1 MRNKTVKTVLFI
13 LFVIYCAALAF
24 VLFFPNLHRYSHGS
38 RLYNIIPFA
47 TVSELIGRLI
57 EGTINADI
65 VVRNIGVNILLF
77 VPMGAFLPVLFKKL
91 RKFRWV
97 ILVCFSAT
105 VAAELIRDAGKYREI
120 IRETRSERLYN
131 IGKSAKLSAVYI
143 IRSLKGQI

>member
-13 LFVIYCAALAF
+13 MFVIYCAALAF

-105 VAAELIRDAGKYREI
+105 VAAELIQFIFILGSFDVDDIILNTAGAAAGYGIVNIPVLKKH
-120 IRETRSERLYN
+120 LY
-131 IGKSAKLSAVYI
+131 
-143 IRSLKGQI
+143 

>member
-47 TVSELIGRLI
+47 TISELMGRLI

-105 VAAELIRDAGKYREI
+105 VAAELIQFIFILGSFDVDDIILNTAGAAAGYGIVNIPALKKL
-120 IRETRSERLYN
+120 LY
-131 IGKSAKLSAVYI
+131 
-143 IRSLKGQI
+143 

>member
-47 TVSELIGRLI
+47 TISELIGRLI

-105 VAAELIRDAGKYREI
+105 VVAELIQFIFILGSFDVDDIILNTAGAAAGYGIVNIPALKKL
-120 IRETRSERLYN
+120 LY
-131 IGKSAKLSAVYI
+131 
-143 IRSLKGQI
+143 

>member
-105 VAAELIRDAGKYREI
+105 VAAELIQFIFILGSFDVDDIILNTAGAAAGYGIVNIPALKKH
-120 IRETRSERLYN
+120 LY
-131 IGKSAKLSAVYI
+131 
-143 IRSLKGQI
+143 

>member
-1 MRNKTVKTVLFI
+1 MRNKTVKNVLFI

-105 VAAELIRDAGKYREI
+105 VAAELIQFIFILGSFDVDDIILNTAGAAAGYGIVNIPALKKL
-120 IRETRSERLYN
+120 LY
-131 IGKSAKLSAVYI
+131 
-143 IRSLKGQI
+143 

>member
-38 RLYNIIPFA
+38 RLYNITPFA

-105 VAAELIRDAGKYREI
+105 VAAELIQFIFILGSFDVDDIILNTAGAAAGYGIVNIPVLKKL
-120 IRETRSERLYN
+120 LY
-131 IGKSAKLSAVYI
+131 
-143 IRSLKGQI
+143 

>member
-47 TVSELIGRLI
+47 TISELIGRLI

-105 VAAELIRDAGKYREI
+105 VAAELIQFIFILGSFDVDDIILNTAGAAAGYGIVNIPVLKKL
-120 IRETRSERLYN
+120 LY
-131 IGKSAKLSAVYI
+131 
-143 IRSLKGQI
+143 

>member
-24 VLFFPNLHRYSHGS
+24 VLLFPNLHRHGYGS
-38 RLYNIIPFA
+38 RLYNLIPFA
-47 TVSELIGRLI
+47 TITELIGRLI

-97 ILVCFSAT
+97 ILVCFSET
-105 VAAELIRDAGKYREI
+105 VAAELLQLIFILGSFDVDDIILNTAGAAAGYGIVNIPVLRRI
-120 IRETRSERLYN
+120 LY
-131 IGKSAKLSAVYI
+131 
-143 IRSLKGQI
+143 

>member
-105 VAAELIRDAGKYREI
+105 VAAELIQFIFILGSFDVDDIILNTAGAAAGYGIVNIPALKKL
-120 IRETRSERLYN
+120 LY
-131 IGKSAKLSAVYI
+131 
-143 IRSLKGQI
+143 

>member
-24 VLFFPNLHRYSHGS
+24 VLLFPNLHRHGYGS
-38 RLYNIIPFA
+38 RLYNLIPFA
-47 TVSELIGRLI
+47 TITELIGRLI

-65 VVRNIGVNILLF
+65 VFRNIVVNILLF

-105 VAAELIRDAGKYREI
+105 VAAELLQLIFILGSFDVDDIILNTAGAAAGYGIVNIPVLRRI
-120 IRETRSERLYN
+120 LY
-131 IGKSAKLSAVYI
+131 
-143 IRSLKGQI
+143 

>member
-105 VAAELIRDAGKYREI
+105 VVAELIQFIFILGSFDVDDIILNTAGAAAGYGIVNIPALKKL
-120 IRETRSERLYN
+120 LY
-131 IGKSAKLSAVYI
+131 
-143 IRSLKGQI
+143 

>member
-105 VAAELIRDAGKYREI
+105 VAAELIQFIFILGSFDVDDIILNTAGAAAGYGIVNIPVLKKL
-120 IRETRSERLYN
+120 LY
-131 IGKSAKLSAVYI
+131 
-143 IRSLKGQI
+143 

>member
-105 VAAELIRDAGKYREI
+105 VVAELIQFIFILGSFDVDDIILNTAGAAAGYGIVNIPVLKKL
-120 IRETRSERLYN
+120 LY
-131 IGKSAKLSAVYI
+131 
-143 IRSLKGQI
+143 

>member
-1 MRNKTVKTVLFI
+1 
-13 LFVIYCAALAF
+13 
-24 VLFFPNLHRYSHGS
+24 
-38 RLYNIIPFA
+38 
-47 TVSELIGRLI
+47 LIGRLI

-105 VAAELIRDAGKYREI
+105 VAAELIQFIFILGSFDVDDIILNTAGAAAGYGIVNIPALKKL
-120 IRETRSERLYN
+120 LY
-131 IGKSAKLSAVYI
+131 
-143 IRSLKGQI
+143 

>member
-38 RLYNIIPFA
+38 RLYNITPFA
-47 TVSELIGRLI
+47 AVSELIGRLI

-105 VAAELIRDAGKYREI
+105 VAAELIQFIFILGSFDVDDIILNTAGAAAGYGIVNIPVLKKL
-120 IRETRSERLYN
+120 LY
-131 IGKSAKLSAVYI
+131 
-143 IRSLKGQI
+143 

>member
-105 VAAELIRDAGKYREI
+105 VAAELIQFIFILGSFDVDDIILNTAGAAAGYGI
-120 IRETRSERLYN
+120 VN
-131 IGKSAKLSAVYI
+131 IPVLKKL
-143 IRSLKGQI
+143 LF